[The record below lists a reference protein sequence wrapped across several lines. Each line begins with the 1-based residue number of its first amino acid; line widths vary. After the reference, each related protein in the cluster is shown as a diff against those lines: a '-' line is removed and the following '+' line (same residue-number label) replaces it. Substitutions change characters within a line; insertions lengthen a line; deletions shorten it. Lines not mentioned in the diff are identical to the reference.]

1 MNITIEQKLQK
12 SWNTSQSW
20 QRHEVS
26 LKAGSKQTEI
36 PEVVETGVISLED
49 GDGVAL
55 VVEVVAGTSREREKP
70 VSPLFDVPLY
80 DASYQVLA

>member
-1 MNITIEQKLQK
+1 MEHFAILG
-12 SWNTSQSW
+12 
-20 QRHEVS
+20 RHEVS

-36 PEVVETGVISLED
+36 PEVVETGVNFLED

-70 VSPLFDVPLY
+70 VSPLCDVPLY

>member
-1 MNITIEQKLQK
+1 M
-12 SWNTSQSW
+12 
-20 QRHEVS
+20 S

-70 VSPLFDVPLY
+70 VSLLCDVPLY